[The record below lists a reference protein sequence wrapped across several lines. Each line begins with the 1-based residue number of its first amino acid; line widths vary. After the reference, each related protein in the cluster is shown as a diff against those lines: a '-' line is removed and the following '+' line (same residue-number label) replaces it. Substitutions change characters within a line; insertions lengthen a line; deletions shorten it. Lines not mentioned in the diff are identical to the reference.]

1 MLNLLYKDS
10 VGVGLDASSN
20 IHFVNVEL
28 FHTAATTATTT
39 TFTTTKDAGIRHCS
53 ADGSFQ
59 VSLKR

>member
-28 FHTAATTATTT
+28 FHTT
-39 TFTTTKDAGIRHCS
+39 TFTTTKDAGTNIAAQMGAFNCP
-53 ADGSFQ
+53 
-59 VSLKR
+59 